1 MKSPMK
7 ATEQRLTG
15 HGFACVVIPSGAA
28 GACIEA
34 ANAVKRR

>member
-7 ATEQRLTG
+7 ATEQWRPG
-15 HGFACVVIPSGAA
+15 PGFACVALPFGAA